1 MVRILPM
8 VVLPALFSSAFTED
22 PLVGSVTESEAY
34 VDCDRVTHFG
44 RWIDA
49 NDDGQNTRQEVLAT
63 ESLVPVTPGE
73 SGDITEGL
81 WVGPY
86 AGHLISGQARLG
98 PIGRRKW

>member
-8 VVLPALFSSAFTED
+8 VVPPALFSSAFTED
-22 PLVGSVTESEAY
+22 PLVGPVTESEAD
-34 VDCDRVTHFG
+34 VDCARVTHFG

-49 NDDGQNTRQEVLAT
+49 DDDSHNTRQEVLAA

-73 SGDITEGL
+73 SGDTTERL

-86 AGHLISGQARLG
+86 AGHLVSGQARLG